1 MTVILTSDCDLHS
14 APDTA
19 AQSENTR
26 PAKAAKKARSIRA
39 PDVLPDF
46 THCEFYSSVNGH
58 SLSLYGEWMPQ
69 AGFPAGMP
77 VKIRVMKDCIVITP
91 QNTREL
97 WGCIEGMSV
106 TYLNQRKVKQWL
118 DAFPG
123 ALHDTGDIPVI
134 KRGR

>member
-1 MTVILTSDCDLHS
+1 MATTLNTACDSLS
-14 APDTA
+14 VPDTVV
-19 AQSENTR
+19 QPENTS
-26 PAKAAKKARSIRA
+26 PAKAVKKARSIRD
-39 PDVLPDF
+39 PDALPDF
-46 THCEFYSSVNGH
+46 SHCEFYTSVNGH

-69 AGFPAGMP
+69 AGFSTGMP